1 MELDTGAAVSL
12 ISQKTCKETF
22 PKVKLKRFEILL
34 KTYTGEKLP
43 VLGQILVQ
51 VKYNGQVHQLPLLV
65 VAGQGPPLLGRNWL
79 STLRLDWSHI
89 KQVRTGLE
97 SLLPKY
103 SEVFR
108 DELGTLK
115 GIETKL
121 VVQEDAK
128 PKFFKPR
135 SVQYAIRGAIEK
147 DLERLENLGVIEKI
161 KYSDWAAPI
170 VPVPK
175 SDGTIRI
182 CGDYKVTI
190 NPVLQVD
197 QHPLPRVEDL
207 FATLAGGKTFSKLDL
222 SHAYQQV
229 LVEPT
234 SWKYLTKGVPWKW
247 TEECRSAF
255 QELKKR
261 LSSSEVLVHYDP
273 DLPLKLDCDASAY
286 GVGAVLS
293 HVFPNGDERP
303 VAYASKTLTQSERG
317 YAQLEKEALSLVYG
331 VKKFHLFLYGRRFTL
346 ITDHKPLVTILGPKK
361 GIPTLAAAR
370 LQRWALVLAA
380 YQYDIEFRSTKE
392 HCNADG
398 FSRLPLA
405 SGEQSIC
412 CLCIQSESD

>member
-1 MELDTGAAVSL
+1 MQNCTF
-12 ISQKTCKETF
+12 SQKTCKETF
-22 PKVKLKRFEILL
+22 PKVKLERSEILL

-97 SLLPKY
+97 SLLQKY

-135 SVQYAIRGAIEK
+135 SIPYAIRGAIGK

-182 CGDYKVTI
+182 CGDYKVTV

-197 QHPLPRVEDL
+197 QHPVPRVEDL
-207 FATLAGGKTFSKLDL
+207 FATLVGGKTFSK
-222 SHAYQQV
+222 
-229 LVEPT
+229 
-234 SWKYLTKGVPWKW
+234 
-247 TEECRSAF
+247 
-255 QELKKR
+255 
-261 LSSSEVLVHYDP
+261 
-273 DLPLKLDCDASAY
+273 
-286 GVGAVLS
+286 
-293 HVFPNGDERP
+293 
-303 VAYASKTLTQSERG
+303 
-317 YAQLEKEALSLVYG
+317 
-331 VKKFHLFLYGRRFTL
+331 
-346 ITDHKPLVTILGPKK
+346 
-361 GIPTLAAAR
+361 
-370 LQRWALVLAA
+370 
-380 YQYDIEFRSTKE
+380 
-392 HCNADG
+392 
-398 FSRLPLA
+398 SRLPT
-405 SGEQSIC
+405 SPR
-412 CLCIQSESD
+412 